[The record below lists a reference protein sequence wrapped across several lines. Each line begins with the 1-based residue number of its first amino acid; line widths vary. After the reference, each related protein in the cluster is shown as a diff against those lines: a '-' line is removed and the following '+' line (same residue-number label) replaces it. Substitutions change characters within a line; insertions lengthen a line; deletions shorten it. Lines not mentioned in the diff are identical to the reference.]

1 MWLERIISTSPEVVP
16 SVREAV
22 GVFDDPRE
30 LQDALDDFEQN
41 GFMRQELSILAPEG
55 GAGQELVKRYSHVS
69 EAADDPKA
77 PRTVPLPEEIIG
89 ELEGSVI
96 GIPLYI
102 SAIAGTCIVAG
113 SGGTLLATL
122 AAAAAAGAGGAAI
135 GTLLA
140 NYIAKHHADR
150 LQDHLERGGLLL
162 WAAIRDEEQEKRARR
177 IFSRHGAHD
186 VHVHEIPLHA
196 RP

>member
-1 MWLERIISTSPEVVP
+1 MWLERIISPTPNIVP

-22 GVFDDPRE
+22 GVFDDPQSLQAAIDE
-30 LQDALDDFEQN
+30 LEQN
-41 GFMRQELSILAPEG
+41 GFMRHELSILAPQSDK
-55 GAGQELVKRYSHVS
+55 GQEIAQRYARST

-77 PRTVPLPEEIIG
+77 PRTVFMPEEIIG
-89 ELEGSVI
+89 ELEGSAI

-113 SGGTLLATL
+113 LGGTLLATI

-140 NYIAKHHADR
+140 RYIAKNHAEQ
-150 LQDHLERGGLLL
+150 LQRHLERGGLVL
-162 WAAIRDEEQEKRARR
+162 WAAVRDEEQERRARR
-177 IFSRHGAHD
+177 ILERHSAHD

-196 RP
+196 R